1 MGKADEDDDKNKESF
16 FSNRKTGHFWCVFY
30 QGLGILEILKQ
41 RDSWLMRRIVPVF
54 SQALTFFFF
63 LNTGTPFIIQRYY
76 TIMCMYIWLALT
88 KQTLRLTSR
97 HAGC

>member
-41 RDSWLMRRIVPVF
+41 RDSWLMRRIVPFF
-54 SQALTFFFF
+54 SQAASLLFFFF
-63 LNTGTPFIIQRYY
+63 LNTGSFHYS
-76 TIMCMYIWLALT
+76 
-88 KQTLRLTSR
+88 TLLHNNVYVSMASTD
-97 HAGC
+97 